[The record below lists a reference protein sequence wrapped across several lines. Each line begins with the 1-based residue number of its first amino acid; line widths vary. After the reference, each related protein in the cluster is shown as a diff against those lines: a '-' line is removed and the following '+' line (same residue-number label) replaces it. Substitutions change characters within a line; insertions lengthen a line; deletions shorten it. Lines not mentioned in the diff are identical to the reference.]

1 MPPHP
6 ALLVAF
12 LLLASGAYVSAS
24 PPAVELSADDQQRL
38 AAGEVIVLDAR
49 PPGASDGA
57 DGGTAMGR
65 VAASPEAVW
74 RIIVDYRNHT
84 TIYPRVVSA
93 EVVRADE
100 RQVRVRYGLSL
111 GFMSV
116 DLVMDKY
123 PDATRRRTE
132 WRLAEDP
139 PSRFFLENSGYWQVD
154 AAPGGS
160 LVTYAV
166 ATRTMLPAFMT
177 RGSQRENLVATVEA
191 LRRRAVEPAE
201 NAREPARP
209 RR

>member
-1 MPPHP
+1 
-6 ALLVAF
+6 
-12 LLLASGAYVSAS
+12 
-24 PPAVELSADDQQRL
+24 
-38 AAGEVIVLDAR
+38 
-49 PPGASDGA
+49 
-57 DGGTAMGR
+57 MGR
-65 VAASPEAVW
+65 VAASPDAVW

-100 RQVRVRYGLSL
+100 RQVRVRYVLSI
-111 GFMSV
+111 GFMSI

-123 PDATRRRTE
+123 PDAARRRTE

-166 ATRTMLPAFMT
+166 ATRTTAARLFMT
-177 RGSQRENLVATVEA
+177 RGSQRESLVATVEA
-191 LRRRAVEPAE
+191 LRRRAEEPAAG
-201 NAREPARP
+201 AREPARP
-209 RR
+209 GR